1 MALKTFNAVT
11 PSRRHLVLVE
21 RSDLYKGVPVK

>member
-1 MALKTFNAVT
+1 MALKTFKAAT

-21 RSDLYKGVPVK
+21 RSDLYRERR